1 MTNSSPSSSNFA
13 APLLAWYDANGRI
26 LPWRKRWPTLA
37 DPYDVFLSELML
49 QQTVVAT
56 VIPYFEKFKSL
67 WPTISDLA
75 SASEDAVLREWAGL
89 GYYARARNMRKAAI
103 EVATTHN
110 GIFPDDEASLLSLP
124 GIGPYTA
131 AAISAFAFDKSA
143 IVLDG
148 NVERVMARYS
158 GSFTPLPALKTEL
171 RDCYPT
177 LAPDERHSDFAQ
189 AIMDLGAR
197 ICIPAM
203 PRCGQCPLQQICK
216 MADNPDAA
224 MIPVK
229 PKKQPKPKREGI
241 IFLATNEGQAV
252 MERRPE
258 KGLLG
263 GMMGFPTA
271 GWQTAKTPPA
281 SLDDAPFDAD
291 WRLLNHT
298 VRHVFTHFE
307 LNLKI
312 YHTELADKSALPAA
326 YHLTSPDE
334 AGLASVF
341 AKVWQAA
348 TRQD

>member
-1 MTNSSPSSSNFA
+1 
-13 APLLAWYDANGRI
+13 
-26 LPWRKRWPTLA
+26 
-37 DPYDVFLSELML
+37 
-49 QQTVVAT
+49 
-56 VIPYFEKFKSL
+56 
-67 WPTISDLA
+67 
-75 SASEDAVLREWAGL
+75 
-89 GYYARARNMRKAAI
+89 
-103 EVATTHN
+103 
-110 GIFPDDEASLLSLP
+110 
-124 GIGPYTA
+124 
-131 AAISAFAFDKSA
+131 
-143 IVLDG
+143 
-148 NVERVMARYS
+148 
-158 GSFTPLPALKTEL
+158 
-171 RDCYPT
+171 
-177 LAPDERHSDFAQ
+177 
-189 AIMDLGAR
+189 
-197 ICIPAM
+197 
-203 PRCGQCPLQQICK
+203 
-216 MADNPDAA
+216 
-224 MIPVK
+224 
-229 PKKQPKPKREGI
+229 
-241 IFLATNEGQAV
+241 

-312 YHTELADKSALPAA
+312 YHTELADKSALPAS